1 MRHLLLCEELE
12 EKQGEAAAHGNIGMV
27 NYRLGNYKQAI
38 KHNEKQISISSSI
51 GELAGE
57 MTGYLNL
64 GTVYRQLGEL
74 TKAIELQ
81 QKALSFAEKMGR
93 LDKSGSC
100 HFDLGISYSELQKFE
115 LACDH
120 LEQCTTVY
128 AEVRRLLLEKDEY
141 KISLSDVQ
149 AGAYRLYAQCL
160 LQQAKNAE
168 ALLVTER
175 GRSAALADMMVVSY
189 GQQDPREV
197 NRESLSE
204 TKMREVISSLDGCII
219 YYVLSGKGKENV
231 IVWSFQ
237 LNGDPKFIGEATECK
252 NLLGEALIEIGVNV
266 KAVECEDRSFLSGKT
281 RQIGRGEHTD
291 QLQELEN
298 LEKHQEGCFP
308 SKRITSTDRP
318 SALEKLYD
326 VLLGCAFQ
334 GQTAKDII
342 IVPDEELHRVPFAT
356 LRDENNRSLAEKH
369 RIRVFPS
376 LSIMKEIFEC
386 PSDYHNQ
393 KGAVV
398 VGDPDV
404 GLVKLKRKQKP
415 EPV

>member
-1 MRHLLLCEELE
+1 MS
-12 EKQGEAAAHGNIGMV
+12 
-27 NYRLGNYKQAI
+27 Y
-38 KHNEKQISISSSI
+38 
-51 GELAGE
+51 
-57 MTGYLNL
+57 
-64 GTVYRQLGEL
+64 
-74 TKAIELQ
+74 
-81 QKALSFAEKMGR
+81 AEKMGR

-100 HFDLGISYSELQKFE
+100 HFDLGISYSKLQKFE

-120 LEQCTTVY
+120 LEQCTTMY
-128 AEVRRLLLEKDEY
+128 AEVRRLLFEKDAY

-149 AGAYRLYAQCL
+149 AGAYRLYTQCL

-189 GQQDPREV
+189 GHQDPREV
-197 NRESLSE
+197 NRENLSG
-204 TKMREVISSLDGCII
+204 TKMREVTSRLDGRII
-219 YYVLSGKGKENV
+219 YYALSGKGKENV

-237 LNGDPKFIGEATECK
+237 PNGEPKFIGEATEWK

-266 KAVECEDRSFLSGKT
+266 KAVECEDRSFLSRKT
-281 RQIGRGEHTD
+281 RQIGRSEHTD

-308 SKRITSTDRP
+308 SKCITSTDRP

-342 IVPDEELHRVPFAT
+342 IVPDEELHRVPFAA

-369 RIRVFPS
+369 RIRVLPS

-386 PSDYHNQ
+386 PSDYHNL

-415 EPV
+415 EPVS